1 MNNGESNAPG
11 LKYKNRHIFLHLPVP
26 PRVPRWHARP
36 SGTAGTARIRQ
47 VYTGRTPY
55 STTNVARTRPHL
67 QERSWKRSTLK
78 RVGVAVGSH
87 TTLGQ
92 AARHKMCRRSKS
104 EESGRSS
111 SDFRTC
117 FASSILGCERGAR
130 ATDRT
135 PTEVGESRRQFRH
148 PAELCGR
155 PDSAA
160 RNRVRARLR
169 GHGDNVPSEG

>member
-130 ATDRT
+130 ATGGGGALALALSGGGRRLAGGRRHRRC
-135 PTEVGESRRQFRH
+135 VGEEW
-148 PAELCGR
+148 PAESASCGR
-155 PDSAA
+155 S
-160 RNRVRARLR
+160 R
-169 GHGDNVPSEG
+169 GED